1 MARAGREV
9 FDTPLGLRR
18 RGATVLR
25 MNDSEHDFIS
35 SEVLTNFG
43 KTMGQSRVDP
53 DRLREVL
60 ALTVAQHPDQTEL
73 ARLRDVG
80 AHYFVVPNDGDGF
93 ELRLGHHDL
102 EMLNAPGAV
111 AGEYVTLGVVRTDD
125 ITVAP
130 QG

>member
-1 MARAGREV
+1 
-9 FDTPLGLRR
+9 
-18 RGATVLR
+18 

-43 KTMGQSRVDP
+43 KTMGQSQVDP

-60 ALTVAQHPDQTEL
+60 TLTIAEHPDQAEL
-73 ARLRDVG
+73 ARFRDLG
-80 AHYFVVPNDGDGF
+80 AHYFVLPSDGDGF

-111 AGEYVTLGVVRTDD
+111 AGEYVSLGVVKTED
-125 ITVAP
+125 VSAAP
-130 QG
+130 TA